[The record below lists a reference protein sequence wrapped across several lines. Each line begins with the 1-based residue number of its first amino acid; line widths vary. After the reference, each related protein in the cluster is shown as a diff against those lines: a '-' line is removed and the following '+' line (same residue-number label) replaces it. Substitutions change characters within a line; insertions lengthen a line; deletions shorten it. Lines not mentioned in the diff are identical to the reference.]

1 MIHEIAE
8 IAELVGKLK
17 DAEVGTVVYVESGDA
32 LHIVRKYA
40 PTSGAYDLAENEVS
54 FQLFNSSLIE
64 SLFLEECR
72 ALFGDITVDET
83 ILASATDIR
92 RIGANLYL
100 Y

>member
-1 MIHEIAE
+1 M
-8 IAELVGKLK
+8 
-17 DAEVGTVVYVESGDA
+17 
-32 LHIVRKYA
+32 
-40 PTSGAYDLAENEVS
+40 S

-64 SLFLEECR
+64 ALFLEECR
-72 ALFGDITVDET
+72 ALFGDIVVDEA